1 VAKTFRNRP
10 LLKVDDGAGL
20 PIQRQRAEWA
30 TRKLGE
36 YVARF
41 DGDFIIEV
49 ATEIG
54 LDETMN
60 YTEDGEGLDFDMT
73 ELQIVALC
81 SALAACAEFRDG
93 REDARP
99 RRKRR
104 G

>member
-1 VAKTFRNRP
+1 MAKTFRNHP
-10 LLKVDDGAGL
+10 LLKVDDSVGL

-60 YTEDGEGLDFDMT
+60 YTETGGALEFDMT

-93 REDARP
+93 REEHKP
-99 RRKRR
+99 RKKRR